1 MDDRVNIRPEIH
13 TIEHDLKTLEIE
25 DFQNKVLRPILK
37 LQNEL
42 LKSYFSAYIENRK
55 IKWEKKIEEEQHSF
69 IQKALTKDGVLRNGM
84 IHLIIGQMTP
94 EEFRYYNQDTREFN
108 KRIRNMLQERL
119 IDQLVFS

>member
-1 MDDRVNIRPEIH
+1 MDDRVKIRPEIY
-13 TIEHDLKTLEIE
+13 TIDHSVETLDIE

-42 LKSYFSAYIENRK
+42 LKSYFKAYLEHRK
-55 IKWEKKIEEEQHSF
+55 IQWEEKIEEEQQRF
-69 IQKALTKDGVLRNGM
+69 IQKVLTKDSAFRNAM

-94 EEFRYYNQDTREFN
+94 EEFHYYNQEQREFN

-119 IDQLVFS
+119 IDQIVNQ

>member
-1 MDDRVNIRPEIH
+1 MDDRVKIRPEIH

-25 DFQNKVLRPILK
+25 GFQNKVLRPILK

-42 LKSYFSAYIENRK
+42 LKSYFRAYINNRK
-55 IKWEKKIEEEQHSF
+55 IRWKEKNEEEQQSF
-69 IQKALTKDGVLRNGM
+69 IQKALTKDAAFRNAM

-94 EEFRYYNQDTREFN
+94 EEFCYYNQDQREFN

-119 IDQLVFS
+119 IDQIVNQ